1 MSLPYHNL
9 NDQDTRSLL
18 IIIADKLCC
27 LANSTLPQYTTAE
40 RDALTDVPEGKLIYN
55 TTTNKANIYTGSW
68 EEITSA

>member
-9 NDQDTRSLL
+9 NEQDTRSLL

-27 LANSTLPQYTTAE
+27 LAEGGYPQYTTAE
-40 RDALTDVPEGKLIYN
+40 RDAIASPAEGRVIYN
-55 TTTNKANIYTGSW
+55 TTTNKLNVYTGTW